1 MATLSSALNYAL
13 AGLSVSATQS
23 SVVSRNVSSAGDE
36 NYTRKSADIVT
47 LPNAGPVVAQISRS
61 SDRLLLDKLMSAT
74 SDASS
79 RQITLDA
86 LNRMSSLTGDPQDDQ
101 SIAAGLSKLQ
111 DGLKN
116 YEQNPS
122 SGTLAQAAVEAARGV
137 VLKINAASAEV
148 DAVRTDADTAMADS
162 AERITNLLAQFKVAN
177 DSIVRGQGTA
187 GDLSETLD
195 QRDSILK
202 LLSDEIGIRTT
213 VRPNNDV
220 QIYAEGGAVLFEG
233 SPRPVT
239 FEKSGQLSDGV
250 TGNALLIDGV
260 PVTGANAT
268 MPVSGGKIS
277 AYAAV
282 RDTLAPQLG
291 GQLDQLSAGLINSF
305 SETDPQ
311 NPASLPA
318 VEGLFTGT
326 GTLPDLN
333 GANSGLAG
341 KLKINAMADPDQ
353 GGSPALLRDGGFGG
367 SAYVRNTAGQA
378 GFQSRIA
385 ELVDALD
392 TKLAFD
398 NQNGIE
404 GSASLKDFSA
414 KSASW
419 VETRR
424 QAAQT
429 SLDTAT
435 TTKSRATTSL
445 AQVTGVNIDQEMATL
460 LDLEKSYQASS
471 KVMSVVNSM
480 LSTLL
485 DVVGK

>member
-1 MATLSSALNYAL
+1 MATLSTALNYAL

-36 NYTRKSADIVT
+36 NYTRKSADIVS
-47 LPNAGPVVAQISRS
+47 LPNVGPVVAQISRS
-61 SDRLLLDKLMSAT
+61 SDRLLLDKLMTST

-79 RQITLDA
+79 KQIVLDA
-86 LNRMSSLTGDPQDDQ
+86 LSRMSSLTGDPEADQ
-101 SIAAGLSKLQ
+101 SIAASLSRLQ
-111 DGLKN
+111 DALRN

-122 SGTLAQAAVEAARGV
+122 SGILAQSAVEAARNV
-137 VLKINAASAEV
+137 AQKTNTASSEV
-148 DAVRTDADTAMADS
+148 DAVRSDADSGMADS
-162 AERITNLLAQFKVAN
+162 AERIRNLLAQFKIAN
-177 DSIVRGQGTA
+177 DSVVRGQGTA

-195 QRDSILK
+195 QRDAILK

-233 SPRPVT
+233 SPRTVG
-239 FEKSGQLSDGV
+239 FEKSDLLTSGV
-250 TGNALLIDGV
+250 PGNALTIDGV

-268 MPVSGGKIS
+268 MPVSGGKMS

-291 GQLDQLSAGLINSF
+291 QQLDQLAAGLISAF

-311 NPASLPA
+311 IPAGLPV
-318 VEGLFTGT
+318 VEGLFRGT
-326 GTLPDLN
+326 GAVPSQN
-333 GANSGLAG
+333 GLNSGLAG
-341 KLKINAMADPDQ
+341 KLRINEMADPDQ
-353 GGSPALLRDGGFGG
+353 GGSPSLLRDGGFGG
-367 SAYVRNTAGQA
+367 PGYVRNIAGQS
-378 GFQSRIA
+378 GFQARIA

-392 TKLAFD
+392 TKRDFD
-398 NQNGIE
+398 NQSGLG
-404 GSASLKDFSA
+404 GSASLKEFST

-424 QAAQT
+424 QAARA
-429 SLDTAT
+429 SLDAATA
-435 TTKSRATTSL
+435 TKSRATTSL
-445 AQVTGVNIDQEMATL
+445 AQVSGVNIDQEMATL

-480 LSTLL
+480 LTTLL
-485 DVVGK
+485 EVVGR